1 MRRKY
6 VGVLV
11 MAALLLGVVGC
22 KWDKR
27 LPFREN
33 ELDSALLGFWW
44 KVLPDTTLSFAL
56 YTQALVEFK
65 RGAEGGTMQLWR
77 AYGGE
82 PYQHVAPASPEPVFT
97 KGGLLYTMGH
107 GALEAFIQAL
117 PYSLRGDTLTIVRGE
132 ALDEYPIR
140 YVRVNDTA
148 RLDWV
153 GRHKARE
160 GE

>member
-6 VGVLV
+6 IGALV
-11 MAALLLGVVGC
+11 MAVLLLGVVGC
-22 KWDKR
+22 EWDKR

-33 ELDSALLGFWW
+33 ELDSALMGFWW

-77 AYGGE
+77 AYGTA
-82 PYQHVAPASPEPVFT
+82 PNQHVTPSRPEPVFT
-97 KGGLLYTMGH
+97 KGGLLYRMGN
-107 GALEAFIQAL
+107 GALKAFILAL

-132 ALDEYPIR
+132 APDDYQVR
-140 YVRVNDTA
+140 YVRVNDTSS
-148 RLDWV
+148 LDWAAW
-153 GRHKARE
+153 HKARE

>member
-6 VGVLV
+6 IGALV
-11 MAALLLGVVGC
+11 MAVLLLGVVGC
-22 KWDKR
+22 EWDKR

-33 ELDSALLGFWW
+33 ELDSALMGFWW

-77 AYGGE
+77 AYGTA
-82 PYQHVAPASPEPVFT
+82 PNQHVTPSRPEPVFT
-97 KGGLLYTMGH
+97 KGGLLYRMGN
-107 GALEAFIQAL
+107 GALKAFILAL

-132 ALDEYPIR
+132 APDDYPVR
-140 YVRVNDTA
+140 YVRVNDTSS
-148 RLDWV
+148 LDWV